1 MENRIRPRKEMLSI
15 NEQDPSIMWQLS
27 YFVTLKVKFQN
38 VILKLEKKLL
48 KSTKRIL
55 NLIRKNL
62 TVKQSKS

>member
-1 MENRIRPRKEMLSI
+1 MENKIRRRKEMVSI
-15 NEQDPSIMWQLS
+15 NKQDPSIMWRLS
-27 YFVTLKVKFQN
+27 YLVTLKAKFQN

-48 KSTKRIL
+48 KSTKRIF